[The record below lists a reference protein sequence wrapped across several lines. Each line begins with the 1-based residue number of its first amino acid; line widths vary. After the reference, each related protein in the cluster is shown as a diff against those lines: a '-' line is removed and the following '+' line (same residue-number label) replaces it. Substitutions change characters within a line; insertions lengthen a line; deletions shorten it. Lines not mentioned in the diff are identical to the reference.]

1 MAIALFGKKKMS
13 NDDFVMLCTTLSWMI
28 SSGLS
33 VREGVVE
40 LLADKN
46 NKMNRHALEVLR
58 DDLDA
63 GKVLSQVL
71 RDNEDVFGEG
81 YWRQV
86 DAAERTGKVPECLT
100 RLADQIRN
108 SGDLVAKVRNA
119 MIYPGF
125 ILGLA
130 FAAGYYM
137 FTTIVPQMGDMMA
150 EFGIELPALTQMMM
164 NAANFLIANGL
175 LCVAVAAGVVF
186 LIHYL
191 LTKTFRL
198 KWHETITKIPFVG
211 QVSINLNYATAYML
225 LNDMIENGANIVEAL
240 RVASSSSGNLYI
252 RQELEDTAD
261 RMDLE
266 GIGLTEG
273 LTSTNTMPS
282 DDKLMLTI
290 GQRTGREMELL
301 PDLAV
306 RRRKQAYDSVN
317 TVIEIIP
324 TVLLVVVA
332 GIVGVMVV
340 SIYMPMISMATD
352 IA

>member
-1 MAIALFGKKKMS
+1 MALPFMKSKKLS

-46 NKMNRHALEVLR
+46 NKMNRGALEILR
-58 DDLDA
+58 DELDA
-63 GKVLSQVL
+63 GKVLSQIL
-71 RDNEDVFGEG
+71 RDHEDVFGEG

-108 SGDLVAKVRNA
+108 NGDLVSKVRNA
-119 MIYPGF
+119 MIYPAF
-125 ILGLA
+125 ILLLA

-137 FTTIVPQMGDMMA
+137 FTTIVPQMGEMMA
-150 EFGIELPALTQMMM
+150 EFGIELPGLTQVMMK
-164 NAANFLIANGL
+164 AANFLIANGL
-175 LCVAVAAGVVF
+175 YVGVMVAGFAFVLHWV
-186 LIHYL
+186 
-191 LTKTFRL
+191 LTKLIRL
-198 KWHETITKIPFVG
+198 QWHQFITKLPFVG
-211 QVSINLNYATAYML
+211 PVSINMNYATVYML
-225 LNDMIENGANIVEAL
+225 LNDMIENGAHIVEAL
-240 RVASSSSGNLYI
+240 RVAASSSGNLFV
-252 RQELEDTAD
+252 RQDLEDVAG

-273 LTSTNTMPS
+273 LTAAITMPS

-306 RRRKQAYDSVN
+306 RRRKAAYDSVN

-324 TVLLVVVA
+324 TVLLIFVA

>member
-1 MAIALFGKKKMS
+1 MRLPFLNSRKLS

-40 LLADKN
+40 LLSDKN
-46 NKMNRHALEVLR
+46 NKMNRHALEILR
-58 DDLDA
+58 DDLDS
-63 GKVLSQVL
+63 GKVLSQVV
-71 RDNEDVFGEG
+71 RDHEDVFGEG
-81 YWRQV
+81 YWRQI

-108 SGDLVAKVRNA
+108 NGDLVAKVRNA

-137 FTTIVPQMGDMMA
+137 FTTIVPQMGEMMA
-150 EFGIELPALTQMMM
+150 EFGIELPSLTQVMMK
-164 NAANFLIANGL
+164 AANFLIENGL
-175 LCVAVAAGVVF
+175 FCLLVAVGIAVAV
-186 LIHYL
+186 HYL
-191 LTKTFRL
+191 LTKVFRL
-198 KWHETITKIPFVG
+198 QWHRIITRIPFVG
-211 QVSINLNYATAYML
+211 QVSINLNYSTAYLL
-225 LNDMIENGANIVEAL
+225 LNDMIENGAHIVEAL
-240 RVASSSSGNLYI
+240 RVASSASGNLYI
-252 RQELEDTAD
+252 RGELEGAAD
-261 RMDLE
+261 RMDAE

-273 LTSTNTMPS
+273 LTATNTMPS

-340 SIYMPMISMATD
+340 SIYMPMISMATE